1 MRPSGPA
8 RNLTAGTPRGPI
20 RELVVIA
27 GECRRLEKQSDR

>member
-1 MRPSGPA
+1 MGPSGPA

-27 GECRRLEKQSDR
+27 GELQHLRG